1 MITYEEAL
9 RNPSREVLYKL
20 EFCDS
25 NGITIQAVESKEIDG
40 SISIQLKNGIRRT
53 CNITLDNSSGMF
65 TPSYDGLVS
74 INNTLKLYTGLV
86 VNGVDTYVQR
96 GVFYFGN
103 PRMTVNNSGQKT
115 IELEAYDTYSLLDGT
130 ISGTLG
136 YQYIVPTGTLVS
148 EAVTQTLLD
157 AGIISPILIYPT
169 TKITP
174 HVLSISAGGSYSEI
188 LIGLA
193 NMMSWDVFFDQYGVF
208 RFQPATEETT
218 QAEVWEFSAINSW
231 ENTYLSGIHNFE
243 WNKIRNYVSVVG
255 DNINGFIVKATAQND
270 NIFSD
275 TYIGKIGQRTVVID
289 DQQISTLI
297 EAQDRADYELRVQ
310 TNIQESVDME
320 CVPVDII
327 NEGDIVLI
335 NDPDNAL
342 NRDRYLVSTINFP
355 LKNGGTM
362 QCNLVKAREVQL
374 V

>member
-1 MITYEEAL
+1 MTYEQAL
-9 RNPSREVLYKL
+9 RSPNRQILYKL

-40 SISIQLKNGIRRT
+40 SLSIQLKDGIRRT
-53 CNITLDNSSGMF
+53 GNITLDNSSGAF

-74 INNTLKLYTGLV
+74 INNTLKVYTGLV
-86 VNGVDTYVQR
+86 VDGIDEYNIR
-96 GVFYFGN
+96 GTFLFGN
-103 PRMTVNNSGQKT
+103 PRMTKNNSGQKT
-115 IELEAYDTYSLLDGT
+115 IELEFYDMYALLDGT

-148 EAVTQTLLD
+148 EAVTQTLVD
-157 AGIISPILIYPT
+157 AGITAPILIYPT
-169 TKITP
+169 SKVTP
-174 HVLSISAGGSYSEI
+174 HTLSISAGGTFSEI

-193 NMMSWDVFFDQYGVF
+193 EMMSWDVFFDQYGVF
-208 RFQPATEETT
+208 RFQPPTDEIT
-218 QAEVWEFSAINSW
+218 QAEVWEFSAIDSW
-231 ENTYLSGIHNFE
+231 ETTYESGIHNFE

-255 DNINGFIVKATAQND
+255 DNINGAIVKATAQND

-275 TYIGKIGQRTVVID
+275 TYIGKIGQRTVVIE
-289 DQQISTLI
+289 DQQISTAI
-297 EAQDRADYELRVQ
+297 EAQDRADYELNIQ

-342 NRDRYLVSTINFP
+342 NRDRYLVSTINYP
-355 LKNGGTM
+355 LKNGGSM
-362 QCNLVKAREVQL
+362 QCNLIRAREVQPL
-374 V
+374 